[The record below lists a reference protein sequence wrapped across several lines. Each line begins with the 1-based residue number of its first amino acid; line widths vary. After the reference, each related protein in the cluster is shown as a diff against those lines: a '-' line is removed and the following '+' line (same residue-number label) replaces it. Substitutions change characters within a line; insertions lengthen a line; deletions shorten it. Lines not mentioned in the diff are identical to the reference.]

1 VFFYQIL
8 EELPFCYNESLLFVI
23 IKTTRLLESSSSA
36 GQEGAGIYIGS
47 WGGVVKMFSLD
58 KKTTVFILVDTV
70 VFSRW
75 GVVWLGLLTFLD
87 TMNI

>member
-47 WGGVVKMFSLD
+47 LGG
-58 KKTTVFILVDTV
+58 
-70 VFSRW
+70 W
-75 GVVWLGLLTFLD
+75 
-87 TMNI
+87 